1 VSQDRAQE
9 YRRSA
14 AQCLSMAAKADAE
27 ENKKRWLGL
36 ASQWQRLAVEADG
49 APRFIQQ
56 AQPDIATASV
66 MVASNSFIAS

>member
-1 VSQDRAQE
+1 
-9 YRRSA
+9 
-14 AQCLSMAAKADAE
+14 MAAKADAE

-56 AQPDIATASV
+56 SQPDIATASV